1 MKEEIYYAYYFTS
14 HILVYAVH
22 RINVASVPVVVRE
35 E

>member
-1 MKEEIYYAYYFTS
+1 MKEALYYAYSFTS
-14 HILVYAVH
+14 HIRAYAMH